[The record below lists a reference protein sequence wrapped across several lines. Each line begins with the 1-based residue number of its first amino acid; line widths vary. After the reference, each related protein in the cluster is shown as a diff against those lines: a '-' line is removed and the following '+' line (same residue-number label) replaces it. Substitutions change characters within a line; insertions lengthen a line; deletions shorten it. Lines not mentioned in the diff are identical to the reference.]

1 MNNLARIRK
10 ERGVS
15 QLRLSLLTGIAP
27 GDISRIENNWIRPYP
42 GWRRRLAK
50 ALGTTET
57 ELFPSEGET
66 YVRA

>member
-1 MNNLARIRK
+1 MNNLAKIRK
-10 ERGVS
+10 QKGVS

-42 GWRRRLAK
+42 GWRKRLAK

-57 ELFPSEGET
+57 KLFPAEEET
-66 YVRA
+66 YVRG